1 MRRAQW
7 MKASTLALALG
18 VAPLAVAVGRA
29 QAPAQGPPAPRF
41 PAQLR
46 PPDDPAIVERGRGI
60 YGISCRACHG
70 ADLRGGDMG
79 GPNLLRSS
87 TALNDVRGETIGAI
101 VISGRGSMP
110 ALNLPP
116 DELTAVAAYVR
127 SVLAAGQA
135 QGAPP
140 KGEPIALNIVV
151 GDAAAGQA
159 YFTRRC
165 SACHAADGDLRGIGS
180 RVADPME
187 LQNLW
192 VGGGRDRVGLS
203 SLDPPTPRDPVVTVK
218 PVSAAPVTGRLQRID
233 DFTVTLVLVDGTQ
246 RTFRR
251 VEDSLKVEI
260 KDPLE
265 AHRSLLQQ
273 YTDRDVHDVTAYLVT
288 LR

>member
-1 MRRAQW
+1 
-7 MKASTLALALG
+7 
-18 VAPLAVAVGRA
+18 VV
-29 QAPAQGPPAPRF
+29 
-41 PAQLR
+41 
-46 PPDDPAIVERGRGI
+46 VERGRAI
-60 YGISCRACHG
+60 YGTSCRACHG
-70 ADLRGGDMG
+70 VDLRGGDMG

-87 TALNDVRGETIGAI
+87 AALNDVRGDAIGPI
-101 VISGRGSMP
+101 VTSGRGSMP
-110 ALNLPP
+110 PLGLPA
-116 DELTAVAAYVR
+116 DDVGAVVAYVH

-140 KGEPIALNIVV
+140 KGEPIALTVVV

-159 YFTRRC
+159 YFAKRC
-165 SACHAADGDLRGIGS
+165 GSCHSADGDLRGIAA

-192 VGGGRDRVGLS
+192 VGGGRDAAGLTS
-203 SLDPPTPRDPVVTVK
+203 ADPPTARDAVVTVK

-233 DFTVTLVLVDGTQ
+233 DFAVTVVLADGTQ
-246 RTFRR
+246 RTFIR
-251 VEDSLKVEI
+251 VESSPKIEI
-260 KDPLE
+260 RDPLE